1 MRRPP
6 DNYALLVHS
15 GPCSGTKSVSGRKK
29 MGVKGLWKLI
39 SPVGRR
45 ISLETLDGKVLAV
58 DISVW
63 ITQFVKAMRDEE
75 GNMTPQAHILGTLRR
90 ILKLLYHR
98 IRPVFI
104 FDGQTPLIKKNTTN
118 LRRKFRDTGDQD
130 KKALARKILL
140 SQLRQR
146 ALRTDM
152 GDTGAISSTFTL
164 KRTKADNE
172 RKLMKDPFVA
182 NMMNMA
188 SVDVSAVPPPEN
200 DGNDVEWVA
209 GYEGLAPA
217 KPDPGI
223 DIQPSN
229 GNDEDEDAA
238 NWAMPA
244 NTHDIDVEV
253 LASLPNTFRRSI
265 IEEAARKDRSKR
277 LSSLIPVANSPDLYS
292 QTQLA
297 HFLHR
302 R

>member
-1 MRRPP
+1 
-6 DNYALLVHS
+6 
-15 GPCSGTKSVSGRKK
+15 

-130 KKALARKILL
+130 KKELARKILL

-164 KRTKADNE
+164 KRTKAENE

-188 SVDVSAVPPPEN
+188 TVPPPEN
-200 DGNDVEWVA
+200 EGNDVEWVA
-209 GYEGLAPA
+209 GYEDLAPA

-223 DIQPSN
+223 DVQPSN